1 MIRLSISE
9 QGQPPRLVTF
19 NKSAIVLGRVDACD
33 LCLTGKG
40 VSSNHCRFT
49 AVPGGLMV
57 EDLGSTNG
65 TYVNRVRIGGPT
77 QVGAHDEIV
86 LAIYQIRVI
95 DESGMRATTGAPP
108 RMPTPMPTGSMPHV
122 GGPSM
127 STSGPNRPATS
138 PMPMSTASVTGPPPY
153 TSSGATPTGQMPTG
167 QMQTGA
173 MQTGGAFDDARWV
186 REWERLDKLASEWLA
201 SNRDRHRLLRGDKLA
216 HARRWLEQ
224 GRGRQPVPKREH
236 KAFIQASA
244 SAVRLRIIR
253 NVGIGG
259 LVLGIGAVA
268 AWKILPEVVQ
278 EDETPVVVADPT
290 QPDAKPDVV
299 TPQPVDDDAERRAEI
314 VAKAS
319 ALVATDPDVAALL
332 ALDVLRSLPDDADVR
347 GSEAEQVLRRVLQPV
362 RGQPLRGHNDA
373 ITLVAMS
380 PDGRFVAS
388 VATGTDAAVAQ
399 LWDLERPGLGKSQK
413 LRGQIGAIRSL
424 AFAPDGGTLVIGADE
439 EELWRW
445 DLRQSPPTPQTIAAP
460 EGGIVALAWSDDSRW
475 LVAGGRSGRAR
486 LVDTKAAGGK
496 SVILEGHTGS
506 ITDVDIDAAGTRV
519 VTASQDGLAML
530 WRFAGGVQTGKP
542 TKFEGHMGAVN
553 SVALSPDG
561 KWVLTGGA
569 DSLAKLWAIGAR
581 VPVPRDFTAHSEA
594 VEHVAFSPDGR
605 LALTASVDDV
615 VTVWK
620 LTVAQPELAGLSDP
634 RGKGKGDVTALE
646 VRGPRAGDPDR
657 ARRQT
662 WAVMGAA
669 DGVVRTLDPTQI
681 DKTVVGNEIPAHPEG
696 RVVIGVE
703 DRGAFGVSGGVDGIV
718 RVWDLANAEPA
729 GPSKVGRGHAGQV
742 VDIAVNTAGTRIITG
757 GADGSARLW
766 EAGDKPRLR
775 ELATMPMH
783 KGKVQVAMSPAGGY
797 AATSSEDGI
806 VRLWSDDAT
815 GNDVPHKDYPGHTAE
830 VNELIFGPDGT
841 VLVSVSNDKTA
852 RVWRMTEDPAK
863 DVVVLPHD
871 DLVTH
876 VAIGPKSRWLI
887 TATVGALN
895 LWDLSTADPAKATRA
910 LRGHDSDIRSV
921 AMSPDGHWAASGD
934 ANERVVLWDMTA
946 ADPKP
951 RRLKAHSESVDA
963 LAFSADGRWLA
974 SAARDR
980 TVFVWRLSSKHPEDD
995 PIQLTGHESGVTKL
1009 LWSNDG
1015 KWLYSGDTGGTVRA
1029 WPLDVKDP
1037 SAGVMVLDGHSSVVS
1052 GLAIVSDGS
1061 VLATSSYDGAARL
1074 WPLHPEGLHDVAC
1087 AMIGRDLTAD
1097 EWTTHIGGSVT
1108 PICE

>member
-49 AVPGGLMV
+49 EVQGGLVV

-65 TYVNRVRIGGPT
+65 TYVNRARIGAPT
-77 QVGAHDEIV
+77 RVGAHDEIV

-95 DESGMRATTGAPP
+95 DESVARTSTGASPSV
-108 RMPTPMPTGSMPHV
+108 RMPTPV
-122 GGPSM
+122 PS
-127 STSGPNRPATS
+127 SVPSSATNRPATW
-138 PMPMSTASVTGPPPY
+138 PIPTSTAAVTGPAPF
-153 TSSGATPTGQMPTG
+153 TASGAMSTGATPTASMP
-167 QMQTGA
+167 
-173 MQTGGAFDDARWV
+173 TGGAFDDARWV
-186 REWERLDKLASEWLA
+186 REWERLDKLAHDWIA
-201 SNRDRHRLLRGDKLA
+201 ANRDRNRLLRGDKLA

-244 SAVRLRIIR
+244 NAARLRVGR
-253 NVGIGG
+253 NVTIGG

-268 AWKILPEVVQ
+268 AWRFWPEVVPA
-278 EDETPVVVADPT
+278 DETPVDVADPT
-290 QPDAKPDVV
+290 KGDPTEQDVV
-299 TPQPVDDDAERRAEI
+299 TPVPVDDRSERHAAI

-319 ALVATDPDVAALL
+319 SVLESAPEVAALL
-332 ALDVLRSLPDDADVR
+332 SLAVLRELGDDDDPR
-347 GSEAEQVLRRVLQPV
+347 GSAAEQILRRALQPV
-362 RGQPLRGHNDA
+362 RGQPLRGHTDA
-373 ITLVAMS
+373 VTLVAMS

-388 VATGTDAAVAQ
+388 VSTGADAAVAQ

-413 LRGQIGAIRSL
+413 LRGHIGAIRSI
-424 AFAPDGGTLVIGADE
+424 AFAPDGNTLVTGADDDE
-439 EELWRW
+439 MWRL
-445 DLRQSPPTPQTIAAP
+445 DLRQSPPAGQTIAAP
-460 EGGIVALAWSDDSRW
+460 EGGIVALAWSHDSRW

-486 LVDTKAAGGK
+486 LVDMTAAGGK
-496 SVILEGHTGS
+496 STVLEGHTGS

-519 VTASQDGLAML
+519 ATAGQDGVAMM
-530 WRFAGGVQTGKP
+530 WRLAGGVQTGKP
-542 TKFEGHMGAVN
+542 TRFEGHMGTVN

-581 VPVPRDFTAHSEA
+581 APVPRDFTAHSAA
-594 VEHVAFSPDGR
+594 VEHVAFTPDAR
-605 LALTASVDDV
+605 LALTGSSDDV

-620 LTVAQPELAGLSDP
+620 MTAAQPELAGLSDP

-657 ARRQT
+657 ARRPT
-662 WAVMGAA
+662 WAVMGAS
-669 DGVVRTLDPTQI
+669 DGSVRTLDPTQI
-681 DKTVVGNEIPAHPEG
+681 DKTVEGNEIPAHTEG
-696 RVVIGVE
+696 RVVIGVD
-703 DRGAFGVSGGVDGIV
+703 DRGAFAASGGADAIV
-718 RVWDLANAEPA
+718 RVWDLADREPP

-742 VDIAVNTAGTRIITG
+742 VDVAINTAGTRIITG
-757 GADGSARLW
+757 GIDGSARLW

-775 ELATMPMH
+775 QLAVMPVH

-815 GNDVPHKDYPGHTAE
+815 GGDVPHRDYPGHTAE
-830 VNELIFGPDGT
+830 VNELLFGPDGT

-863 DVVVLPHD
+863 DVIILPHD
-871 DLVTH
+871 DLVMH

-895 LWDLSTADPAKATRA
+895 LWDLSLPEPAKSTRP

-934 ANERVVLWDMTA
+934 ANQRVVLWDMTA
-946 ADPKP
+946 AEPKG
-951 RRLKAHSESVDA
+951 RRLKAHTNSVDT

-974 SAARDR
+974 SADRDKR
-980 TVFVWRLSSKHPEDD
+980 VVVWRLTSKHPEDD
-995 PIQLTGHESGVTKL
+995 PIELTGHEAGVTEL
-1009 LWSNDG
+1009 LWSTDG
-1015 KWLYSGDTGGTVRA
+1015 KWLYSGDNDGVVRA
-1029 WPLDVKDP
+1029 WPLDAADP
-1037 SAGVMVLDGHSSVVS
+1037 VADALVLDGHSSVVS
-1052 GLAIVSDGS
+1052 GLAVVTDGS
-1061 VLATSSYDGAARL
+1061 SLATVSYDGATRL

-1087 AMIGRDLTAD
+1087 AMIGRDLDAE
-1097 EWTTHIGGSVT
+1097 EWTTNVGGNQT